1 MTRPP
6 TDREA
11 LITALAEEAQGAA
24 AGGEQPE
31 PEELLDYLAGRL
43 SPEEEERLGRELAAS
58 PEAAR
63 ALLDLEDLEAAGA
76 AAGTRPAEL
85 AARAGW
91 RDLRE
96 RLPAA
101 VPWFRRLP
109 PILSSIAAALLVTT
123 VGLGVWGVRMQEE
136 LRRPIANVKSLDLVL
151 EGRAMEEE
159 TVKVAPGQ
167 PLRMVIPPTVDC
179 REYQAELGQPG
190 RKRWNVAGLKK
201 DASGN
206 LTLELPRPEP
216 GPYQLRLSGCA
227 PRRELG
233 EQRFRIIRPDPDQ
246 PEADGG

>member
-11 LITALAEEAQGAA
+11 LIAALAEEARSGAA
-24 AGGEQPE
+24 GEPE
-31 PEELLDYLAGRL
+31 PEELLEFLAGRL
-43 SPEEEERLGRELAAS
+43 PPEDERRVERQLAAS

-76 AAGTRPAEL
+76 AAGTQPTEL

-96 RLPAA
+96 HLPAP

-109 PILSSIAAALLVTT
+109 PLLSSIAAVLLVTT

-159 TVKVAPGQ
+159 TVKVA
-167 PLRMVIPPTVDC
+167 
-179 REYQAELGQPG
+179 
-190 RKRWNVAGLKK
+190 
-201 DASGN
+201 
-206 LTLELPRPEP
+206 
-216 GPYQLRLSGCA
+216 
-227 PRRELG
+227 
-233 EQRFRIIRPDPDQ
+233 
-246 PEADGG
+246 